1 MGEIFLIRLLTI
13 KVLALN
19 GLRLP
24 QLTRH
29 STYGEEKNESFP
41 TSINWVRYDWSG
53 VGSIR
58 TSDLFVI

>member
-1 MGEIFLIRLLTI
+1 MGEIFLVRLLTI

-29 STYGEEKNESFP
+29 SIYGEEKMNLSLQVLIGLDMTGLGWFP
-41 TSINWVRYDWSG
+41 FEHLIY
-53 VGSIR
+53 
-58 TSDLFVI
+58 L